1 MKKIL
6 LCAAC
11 ICAPALAGAE
21 QWQVLGTR
29 PMGMGGAFVA
39 VAQGPVAQY
48 WNPAGLAMESSQ
60 TVSGMEIPV
69 GVNLEMTGGIMKNAS
84 EIGDMADQLSA
95 IKDAQTHNT
104 AVTPAQAADFVKTM
118 SLLAAMNDKGKGV
131 LLEANGG
138 ANFKFSKIAVSVNNF
153 TSVGMNPYIDTS
165 NLNLGTNSN
174 GINFSGNSISTLNDA
189 SYSSARSD
197 LENALDQLG
206 TGNALKLIC
215 GTGNCGDAITSN
227 AELSYALVNYAQSM
241 GISTSQLEQAAATI
255 TQYATGAAPIIT
267 GALSGGSVDGNQS
280 NLKLDAASFTE
291 VAFGYGR
298 YLGFL
303 DGLSLG
309 GNIKMVNGRMATSEF
324 EFMNNSKTGDAFK
337 NMLNDA
343 KSSWAPAV
351 DMGAMW
357 DISRKYPGVPMHPKI
372 GIVGRNLN
380 SPRFDKPVSEGG
392 KYTLDRQVRAGLA
405 FKPLNF
411 WNIAADMDLTKN
423 KTAVDGYDSRQ
434 LALGTEIN
442 VINRKAFNI
451 PLRAG
456 IMKNT
461 AEKASKTAYTVGT
474 GLNLLYMHF
483 DVSAAI
489 SSDRTKLD
497 DKNVPTHVAVGASFG
512 LLF

>member
-1 MKKIL
+1 
-6 LCAAC
+6 
-11 ICAPALAGAE
+11 
-21 QWQVLGTR
+21 
-29 PMGMGGAFVA
+29 
-39 VAQGPVAQY
+39 
-48 WNPAGLAMESSQ
+48 
-60 TVSGMEIPV
+60 
-69 GVNLEMTGGIMKNAS
+69 
-84 EIGDMADQLSA
+84 
-95 IKDAQTHNT
+95 
-104 AVTPAQAADFVKTM
+104 
-118 SLLAAMNDKGKGV
+118 
-131 LLEANGG
+131 
-138 ANFKFSKIAVSVNNF
+138 
-153 TSVGMNPYIDTS
+153 
-165 NLNLGTNSN
+165 
-174 GINFSGNSISTLNDA
+174 
-189 SYSSARSD
+189 
-197 LENALDQLG
+197 
-206 TGNALKLIC
+206 
-215 GTGNCGDAITSN
+215 
-227 AELSYALVNYAQSM
+227 
-241 GISTSQLEQAAATI
+241 
-255 TQYATGAAPIIT
+255 
-267 GALSGGSVDGNQS
+267 
-280 NLKLDAASFTE
+280 
-291 VAFGYGR
+291 
-298 YLGFL
+298 
-303 DGLSLG
+303 
-309 GNIKMVNGRMATSEF
+309 MATSEY